1 MGLNPSRSEEYMSPR
16 AYSGNF
22 VTNKMADK
30 TCRLL
35 DGKEA
40 SDFIAS
46 MDTFVFDCDGK

>member
-1 MGLNPSRSEEYMSPR
+1 MSPR

-40 SDFIAS
+40 NDFIAS